1 MRMQS
6 DHSAVSTLVTENAKA
21 PVHTYEDMSNVK
33 DTEKER
39 RLNKETELFHTSLE
53 ANSGCGANGSNLISG
68 NTVAT
73 VDNTAYD
80 CVEKSNIKDTEEER
94 RLSKPHFS
102 WHDPCPSPEDKSGSG
117 GGGEKTDM
125 V

>member
-1 MRMQS
+1 MRLQS

-21 PVHTYEDMSNVK
+21 NVK

-39 RLNKETELFHTSLE
+39 RLNKETELFHTPLE

-73 VDNTAYD
+73 VDNAAYD
-80 CVEKSNIKDTEEER
+80 SVEKSNVKDMEEER
-94 RLSKPHFS
+94 RLS
-102 WHDPCPSPEDKSGSG
+102 GSQQMLYMHIPMWR
-117 GGGEKTDM
+117 T
-125 V
+125 

>member
-6 DHSAVSTLVTENAKA
+6 DHSAVSNLVTENAKA
-21 PVHTYEDMSNVK
+21 TVNTYEDMSNVK

-39 RLNKETELFHTSLE
+39 RLNKEAELFHTSLE
-53 ANSGCGANGSNLISG
+53 ANSGCDANGSNLISG

-80 CVEKSNIKDTEEER
+80 SVEKSNVKDMEEER
-94 RLSKPHFS
+94 RLSEPRFS
-102 WHDPCPSPEDKSGSG
+102 WHDPRPSPEDKSGSG
-117 GGGEKTDM
+117 GGGKKTDM